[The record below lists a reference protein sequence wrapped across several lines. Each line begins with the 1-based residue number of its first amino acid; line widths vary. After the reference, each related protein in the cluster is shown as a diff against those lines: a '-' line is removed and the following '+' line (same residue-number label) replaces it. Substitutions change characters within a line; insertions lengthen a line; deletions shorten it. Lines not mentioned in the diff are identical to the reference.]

1 MTAIRGAATSWSFCN
16 VCLAEMETFVLPTF
30 GTGSVSPPQG
40 RPPVHRARTRARD
53 GRVTAEWRKLGHE
66 GATTRRFPS
75 KTIEDTILT
84 INEKP
89 TSVEPPSQDELRLRM
104 ARVLQSPKSR
114 RMTTAVR
121 QVAMVW
127 FQGATQE
134 EIAKKLKID
143 QSKASRR
150 LDQTKTWLYRVF

>member
-1 MTAIRGAATSWSFCN
+1 
-16 VCLAEMETFVLPTF
+16 
-30 GTGSVSPPQG
+30 
-40 RPPVHRARTRARD
+40 
-53 GRVTAEWRKLGHE
+53 
-66 GATTRRFPS
+66 
-75 KTIEDTILT
+75 LT